1 MVDAGTYNN
10 ALTQEGH
17 DDIRAGSASTASPVS
32 VSASAT
38 FSSPSAFLSL
48 SDYAFTPLSMVGSD
62 LSYPDDSDDDYKS
75 ESQKEHDANPA
86 AHTSSPRLTRRSTA
100 TDMGRNT
107 SGTAPGMLSSRPTSG
122 TARRPTAG
130 SIVGTLVHSLEQH
143 LHAAGK
149 GYEPVQAENVHEHDA
164 NHQRN
169 HHQQSS
175 FPTSSRS
182 SSASPFSPGAEE
194 EDVSLRDRRETQ
206 NQHQEENPQPAPH
219 TSSNLAL
226 HHHNRQATPG
236 SPLARSSNS
245 PTTDANVDISVQT
258 LQQVAQTISSSSST
272 PAPLV
277 RPKPRPLP
285 SKSQPVSRT
294 PSVRTVSSASAG
306 VANFHLSPNPNQRA
320 GSCSGSVAALEATAQ
335 QFTSTSSIDDAIR
348 QAHDELKRGDSR
360 RSSILRA
367 SSGRTEP
374 ENETS
379 ALQTLQSQLAALSRQ
394 NSIVGTNSAARHG
407 GYSPAAYVMSPT
419 NSISNASTRYRSV
432 SKASSLGVPSVS
444 GIGIMDNF
452 DLSEASNAERF
463 PSFLSRNGPGKS
475 SIRSV
480 VSSKL
485 SLVDIAEQEAP
496 MTLTLDALDEAD
508 RAAEAGEESED
519 EDTIR
524 ALAHQHV
531 EEEPIQDA
539 DAEDMETPQAEFLKP
554 MLDNDFL
561 EFSAPGPLQLQQPD
575 YYEHYQDHA
584 REPLRPPSA
593 GSGTTYE
600 RNAFG
605 DFDGVHCDPD
615 TADFPAPPDHEPPP
629 PPQPQPQPRKRDSRP
644 MSAFPPRP
652 QSYFDMQTGQQML
665 YYPARVPAMLNLP
678 PKLAKNRRPDRQKVR
693 SHVLS
698 VMPPE
703 ARDSRVW
710 LPDPVA
716 EPDAPLMSAAVGGN
730 LPPSEPSPA
739 MASFIADSEHG
750 GSQSGSFQGPS
761 AQEGSTALSPGL
773 QAREIK
779 KPQKLA
785 DKRKSRMP
793 GAEELPPHLR
803 ASVFFDLPEEP
814 PKIVVKDHSAIAT
827 LDSILDASASAPV
840 SAFTDHAF
848 AGQLGSEIYGLEKKK
863 KYRKSNADFGIVEKR
878 SSSSLGGLQAQ
889 DPNSKKRGSFLSLL
903 AHTRKSSENLVAD
916 RKNGA
921 GSPSPGGE
929 GSSRDGNSPNVDQ
942 GPFSPSLMDPD
953 SDEEPDK
960 EAKKDEDDD
969 DESESEEDLEALYQ
983 GRPTTLLAE
992 LQIRKQRNKLRTR
1005 PVHKVYPNGL
1015 HSTLLELDTVAEVE
1029 RSMRKGKKVNLAWED
1044 PSANPD
1050 LMEEEDD
1057 EEVPLA
1063 MLAAARAAAAA
1074 KGVNKSTLDV
1084 STIMDE
1090 VNRPLGLMER
1100 RELEENEPLSRRRDR
1115 IQGRAPRETLN
1126 LETMHKR
1133 MTQLSLVH
1141 GGAAGLKSQSRL
1153 ALPLHS
1159 PAAYGSGASI
1169 RSAPAPES
1177 PADPEEVES
1186 ETLAQRRKRLQGG
1199 VGALLPTAR
1208 PVSGA
1213 FSLELLEQFGEP
1225 SPSTSQPPQAS
1236 PPTPPN
1242 DQQEEETL
1250 GQRRRRLQAEREA
1263 REREMTTQQ
1272 SNRLSRRMSMADI
1285 LTAHPLEPAQGVIDP
1300 REQERLRQQAIALQ
1314 KKQAHDAK
1322 LAAIRNSM
1330 PQQLPQPSVGA
1341 FHGGYMGGQFND
1353 GLAGG
1358 FGTPGRSLAYGRPT
1372 VQRGS
1377 TMPVGYGGMGYN
1389 VYPQQQM
1396 QMQMPQQGLYG
1407 YAPARTMTGVDG
1419 PYGGGGMRQSS
1430 YNPYAAGY
1438 GGGAAAASGV
1448 PMAPAVQPVDMVE
1461 QWRRSIAP

>member
-1 MVDAGTYNN
+1 M
-10 ALTQEGH
+10 
-17 DDIRAGSASTASPVS
+17 
-32 VSASAT
+32 
-38 FSSPSAFLSL
+38 
-48 SDYAFTPLSMVGSD
+48 FTNTTI
-62 LSYPDDSDDDYKS
+62 
-75 ESQKEHDANPA
+75 ANE
-86 AHTSSPRLTRRSTA
+86 
-100 TDMGRNT
+100 
-107 SGTAPGMLSSRPTSG
+107 
-122 TARRPTAG
+122 
-130 SIVGTLVHSLEQH
+130 III
-143 LHAAGK
+143 
-149 GYEPVQAENVHEHDA
+149 
-164 NHQRN
+164 
-169 HHQQSS
+169 
-175 FPTSSRS
+175 
-182 SSASPFSPGAEE
+182 
-194 EDVSLRDRRETQ
+194 
-206 NQHQEENPQPAPH
+206 NP
-219 TSSNLAL
+219 
-226 HHHNRQATPG
+226 
-236 SPLARSSNS
+236 
-245 PTTDANVDISVQT
+245 
-258 LQQVAQTISSSSST
+258 
-272 PAPLV
+272 PLV

-306 VANFHLSPNPNQRA
+306 AANFHLSPNPNQRA
-320 GSCSGSVAALEATAQ
+320 GSCSGSVATLEATAE

-348 QAHDELKRGDSR
+348 QAHDELKRSDSR

-496 MTLTLDALDEAD
+496 MALTLDALDEAD

-531 EEEPIQDA
+531 EEEPLQDA
-539 DAEDMETPQAEFLKP
+539 DAEDMETPQAEVMKP

-561 EFSAPGPLQLQQPD
+561 EFSAPAPLQLHQPEYND
-575 YYEHYQDHA
+575 HYQDQA
-584 REPLRPPSA
+584 QEPLRPPSA

-629 PPQPQPQPRKRDSRP
+629 PPQPQPQPQPRKRDSRP
-644 MSAFPPRP
+644 LSAFPPRP

-693 SHVLS
+693 SQVLS
-698 VMPPE
+698 VMPLE
-703 ARDSRVW
+703 ARSSRVW

-716 EPDAPLMSAAVGGN
+716 ERDAPLMSGAVGGN

-739 MASFIADSEHG
+739 RSTFIPNSEHG
-750 GSQSGSFQGPS
+750 GSQSGSFHEPS
-761 AQEGSTALSPGL
+761 TQEGSAALSPG
-773 QAREIK
+773 QQTREIK

-793 GAEELPPHLR
+793 GTEELPPHLR
-803 ASVFFDLPEEP
+803 ASVFFDLPEEA

-878 SSSSLGGLQAQ
+878 SSSSLGAGLHAQ
-889 DPNSKKRGSFLSLL
+889 DTNSKKRGSFLSLL
-903 AHTRKSSENLVAD
+903 AHTRKSSENLRAD
-916 RKNGA
+916 RKNGD
-921 GSPSPGGE
+921 GLPSPGGE

-960 EAKKDEDDD
+960 EAKEDEDEDE
-969 DESESEEDLEALYQ
+969 ESESEEDLEALYQ

-1177 PADPEEVES
+1177 PADPEEVEG
-1186 ETLAQRRKRLQGG
+1186 ETLAQRRQRLQGG
-1199 VGALLPTAR
+1199 DGALLPTAR

-1236 PPTPPN
+1236 PLTPIN
-1242 DQQEEETL
+1242 DQQGEETL

-1263 REREMTTQQ
+1263 RKREMTTQQ
-1272 SNRLSRRMSMADI
+1272 QPNRLSRRMSMADI

-1314 KKQAHDAK
+1314 KRQAYDAK

-1358 FGTPGRSLAYGRPT
+1358 LGTPGRSLAYGRPT

-1377 TMPVGYGGMGYN
+1377 TMPVGYGGMDS
-1389 VYPQQQM
+1389 VYPQQQQQM
-1396 QMQMPQQGLYG
+1396 PMQMPQQGYGYG

-1419 PYGGGGMRQSS
+1419 PYGDGGMRQSS
-1430 YNPYAAGY
+1430 YHPHGPGY
-1438 GGGAAAASGV
+1438 GGGAAVAAGV
-1448 PMAPAVQPVDMVE
+1448 PMAPPVQPVDMVE